1 MSFMLN
7 GIICANQ
14 NNWYPVILS
23 LRYTKIPVMYM
34 KFPKRATL
42 MVFKPNFKWCND
54 NKLYVNE
61 LYISS
66 EYNQRATEI

>member
-14 NNWYPVILS
+14 NKWYPVILS
-23 LRYTKIPVMYM
+23 LRYTNMYM

-42 MVFKPNFKWCND
+42 MVFKPNFKLCND

-66 EYNQRATEI
+66 EYNQKATEI